1 MRVKEL
7 KVSKPLTV
15 DMFIQL
21 TNLANKFESDIYIIG
36 SNYKIDAKSLMG
48 LLSTLRIEDEITILT
63 SGEDEEEAIKACI
76 QFFN

>member
-15 DMFIQL
+15 DVFIQL
-21 TNLANKFESDIYIIG
+21 SNLAKKFESDIYLIG
-36 SNYKIDAKSLMG
+36 ANYKIDAKSLMG
-48 LLSTLRIEDEITILT
+48 LLATLRIEDDITILT

-76 QFFN
+76 QFFI

>member
-7 KVSKPLTV
+7 RISKPLTV

-21 TNLANKFESDIYIIG
+21 SNLANRFESDIFMIG
-36 SNYKIDAKSLMG
+36 PNYKIDAKSLMG
-48 LLSTLRIEDEITILT
+48 LLATLRVEDDITILT

-76 QFFN
+76 QFLK

>member
-7 KVSKPLTV
+7 EVSKPLNV

-21 TNLANKFESDIYIIG
+21 SNLANKFESDIFIIG
-36 SNYKIDAKSLMG
+36 PTYKIDAKSLMG
-48 LLSTLRIEDEITILT
+48 LLATLRIEDHITILT

-76 QFFN
+76 QFFK